1 MIYKLIFSTNSVK
14 KCKEISLENLYV
26 DVEA

>member
-1 MIYKLIFSTNSVK
+1 MICKLILSTNSVK
-14 KCKEISLENLYV
+14 KCKEISVENLYV

>member
-1 MIYKLIFSTNSVK
+1 MIYKLILSTNSVK
-14 KCKEISLENLYV
+14 KCKEIRVENLYV

>member
-1 MIYKLIFSTNSVK
+1 MIYKLIPSTNSVK
-14 KCKEISLENLYV
+14 KCKEISVENLYV